1 MKFITLLLFFVL
13 ISCTNNKKVYMCG
26 DRECVDKKEIKEH
39 FKKELVVEIKPI
51 NKKENKKNDLILLNK
66 KNKNV
71 KSSNTSSKILEEK
84 TNKEKK
90 RLAKL
95 EIKNKRKEEKLKK
108 KQNKI
113 ISKNEDLIKSEKE
126 EVKKIAKISDKKK
139 LKKTKANTYK
149 SKGSKND
156 ICNILVSCDI
166 NEIEDYLTK
175 KGVERDYP
183 DISAD

>member
-108 KQNKI
+108 K
-113 ISKNEDLIKSEKE
+113 
-126 EVKKIAKISDKKK
+126 
-139 LKKTKANTYK
+139 TK
-149 SKGSKND
+149 
-156 ICNILVSCDI
+156 
-166 NEIEDYLTK
+166 
-175 KGVERDYP
+175 
-183 DISAD
+183 